1 MNEERTAEA
10 MEFAESLFLPASRD
24 ANEPHETKVKRIA
37 SRVQSLLNQRESE
50 LEALQK
56 ANSYMAD
63 QLQQSAYVSKDNLA
77 LRTQNQEL
85 REALREGVDCI
96 GKLSEQ
102 QAMPD
107 NFYEPTLN
115 RLNQALATKP

>member
-85 REALREGVDCI
+85 REALIFAREQL
-96 GKLSEQ
+96 LSRNGLDRDSDRN
-102 QAMPD
+102 AAVKI
-107 NFYEPTLN
+107 NKSL
-115 RLNQALATKP
+115 ALKP